1 MIQVEKLT
9 YSFPEKELYNNVSFT
24 LQDGVHC
31 AFIGSNGTG
40 KTTLIQMLMEP
51 DEWLYKGKIIK
62 KNVGRCG
69 YVSQFFKTSK
79 ENTMTVFEYLSQYF
93 VELQQKNEALCA
105 EMAVA
110 EDLDAVFERYQK
122 VLDEIDAVDGNNY
135 ESNISKQLKLAG
147 MKSMEHMELGKL
159 SGGEYK
165 LVQVIRE
172 MMQMPS
178 LLVMDEPDV
187 FLDFENL
194 NGLRQLINSY
204 KGTILVITHNRY
216 LLNHCFNKILHLE
229 NTDIQEFD
237 GSFIDYNFSLL
248 QKKIELQELA
258 AADREELERTK
269 VMVDRLRKKATMF
282 DNASFGRTVHAKQTQ
297 LERLEARMIKEPFV
311 EVRQPKIALPIVGIE
326 DVIKNVESCEEA
338 VETAAEELNTVE
350 ASDVAEAQEIVENND
365 APVLSVKDYR
375 LEFEDMLLENVS
387 FDLKAGEKVA
397 IVGPNGTGKTTLL
410 RQIAAIANVVEA
422 KQSAD
427 GPDPET
433 VKEMISIC
441 PDAKVG
447 FLSQNHSETLNEDHT
462 LFEEFEELGY
472 ETKAE
477 VKTYLSQYCFSEDIL
492 DNRIKILSG
501 GEKNLLQLAKI
512 GAGNADLLLLDEP
525 TSHLDV
531 YSQVA
536 LEKALADYKGTVLM
550 VSHDFYSIADT
561 MDYVLYVEEKTL
573 RKMRVRSFRKM
584 IYKNYFS
591 QEYLELEQKK
601 KELELRIEGYL
612 RGHDFESAKELSE
625 QLEVI
630 VRKMQ

>member
-1 MIQVEKLT
+1 MIQVEKLS
-9 YSFPEKELYNNVSFT
+9 YSFPEKDLYKNVSFT
-24 LQDGVHC
+24 LQDGAHC
-31 AFIGSNGTG
+31 ALIGSNGTG
-40 KTTLIQMLMEP
+40 KSTLIQMMMEP
-51 DEWLYKGKIIK
+51 DEWLYKGKIIR
-62 KNVGRCG
+62 KNIGRIG

-105 EMAVA
+105 EMATA
-110 EDLDAVFERYQK
+110 ENLDEVFERYQK

-135 ESNISKQLKLAG
+135 ESNIGKQLKLAG
-147 MKSMEHMELGKL
+147 MKSMENMELGKL

-178 LLVMDEPDV
+178 LLIMDEPDV
-187 FLDFENL
+187 FLDFDNL

-229 NTDIQEFD
+229 NADIQEFD
-237 GSFIDYNFSLL
+237 GSFVDYNFSLL
-248 QKKIELQELA
+248 QKKIELQEQA
-258 AADREELERTK
+258 AADREELERTR
-269 VMVDRLRKKATMF
+269 VMVDRLRAKATRF

-297 LERLEARMIKEPFV
+297 LDRLEARMIKEPFV
-311 EVRQPKIALPIVGIE
+311 EVRLPEIVLPVLEKQEEALPGEAMPE
-326 DVIKNVESCEEA
+326 DAK
-338 VETAAEELNTVE
+338 T
-350 ASDVAEAQEIVENND
+350 
-365 APVLSVKDYR
+365 PVLSVADYR
-375 LEFEDMLLENVS
+375 LEFEDMLLEQVN
-387 FDLKAGEKVA
+387 FELNAGEKVA

-410 RQIAAIANVVEA
+410 RQIVNGSSDAVTIA
-422 KQSAD
+422 
-427 GPDPET
+427 PHT
-433 VKEMISIC
+433 EM
-441 PDAKVG
+441 G
-447 FLSQNHSETLNEDHT
+447 FLSQNHSETLNEEHT
-462 LFEEFEELGY
+462 IFEEFEELGF

-477 VKTYLSQYCFSEDIL
+477 VKEYLARYFFAEDVL
-492 DNRIKILSG
+492 DNRIKMLSG

-512 GAGNADLLLLDEP
+512 GAGCADLLLLDEP
-525 TSHLDV
+525 TSHLDI
-531 YSQVA
+531 YSQTA

-550 VSHDFYSIADT
+550 VSHDFYSIANT
-561 MDYVLYVEEKTL
+561 MDYVLYVEDKTL

-601 KELELRIEGYL
+601 KELEMRIEECL
-612 RGHDFESAKELSE
+612 RGHDFETAKEISE

>member
-1 MIQVEKLT
+1 MIQVEKLS
-9 YSFPEKELYNNVSFT
+9 YSFPEKDLYKNVSFT
-24 LQDGVHC
+24 LQDGAHC
-31 AFIGSNGTG
+31 AMIGSNGTG
-40 KTTLIQMLMEP
+40 KSTLIQMLMEP
-51 DEWLYKGKIIK
+51 DEWLYKGKIIRK
-62 KNVGRCG
+62 DIGRIG

-93 VELQQKNEALCA
+93 VELQKKNEALCA
-105 EMAVA
+105 EMAEA
-110 EDLDAVFERYQK
+110 ENLDEVFERYQK

-135 ESNISKQLKLAG
+135 ESNIGKQLKLAG
-147 MKSMEHMELGKL
+147 MKSMESMELGKL

-178 LLVMDEPDV
+178 LLIMDEPDV
-187 FLDFENL
+187 FLDFDNL

-229 NTDIQEFD
+229 NADIQEFD
-237 GSFIDYNFSLL
+237 GSFIEYNFSLL

-258 AADREELERTK
+258 AADREELERTRA
-269 VMVDRLRKKATMF
+269 MVDRLRAKATRF

-297 LERLEARMIKEPFV
+297 LDRLEARMIKEPFV
-311 EVRQPKIALPIVGIE
+311 EVRLP
-326 DVIKNVESCEEA
+326 
-338 VETAAEELNTVE
+338 
-350 ASDVAEAQEIVENND
+350 EIVLPNIGGEEMGGISED
-365 APVLSVKDYR
+365 IPVEGPVLCVKDYH
-375 LEFEDMLLENVS
+375 LEFEDMLLDQVNFELNP
-387 FDLKAGEKVA
+387 GEKVA
-397 IVGPNGTGKTTLL
+397 LVGPNGTGKTTLL
-410 RQIAAIANVVEA
+410 RQIAAAAKVVEA
-422 KQSAD
+422 DKVGADVSAND
-427 GPDPET
+427 KSIFLRPD
-433 VKEMISIC
+433 VN
-441 PDAKVG
+441 VG

-462 LFEEFEELGY
+462 ICEEFEELGF

-477 VKTYLSQYCFSEDIL
+477 VKHYLSQYCFSEDVL
-492 DNRIKILSG
+492 DNRIGILSG

-512 GAGNADLLLLDEP
+512 GAGNANLLLLDEP
-525 TSHLDV
+525 TSHLDI

-584 IYKNYFS
+584 IYKNYFD

-601 KELELRIEGYL
+601 KELELRIEGCL
-612 RGHDFESAKELSE
+612 REHDFEAAKEISE
-625 QLEVI
+625 QLEMI

>member
-1 MIQVEKLT
+1 MIQVEKLS
-9 YSFPEKELYNNVSFT
+9 YSFPEKDLYKNVSFT
-24 LQDGVHC
+24 LQDGAHC
-31 AFIGSNGTG
+31 ALIGSNGTG
-40 KTTLIQMLMEP
+40 KSTLIQMMMEP
-51 DEWLYKGKIIK
+51 DEWLYKGKIIR
-62 KNVGRCG
+62 KNIGRIG

-105 EMAVA
+105 EMATA
-110 EDLDAVFERYQK
+110 ENLDEVFERYQK

-135 ESNISKQLKLAG
+135 ESNIGKQLKLAG
-147 MKSMEHMELGKL
+147 MKSMENMELGKL

-178 LLVMDEPDV
+178 LLIMDEPDV
-187 FLDFENL
+187 FLDFDNL

-237 GSFIDYNFSLL
+237 GGFIDYNFSLL
-248 QKKIELQELA
+248 QKKIELEEQA
-258 AADREELERTK
+258 AADLEELERTR
-269 VMVDRLRKKATMF
+269 VMVDRLRAKATRF

-297 LERLEARMIKEPFV
+297 LDRLEARMIKAPFV
-311 EVRQPKIALPIVGIE
+311 EARLPEIKLPVVGGEAVAARVEPE
-326 DVIKNVESCEEA
+326 DVTVEDAVAENAA
-338 VETAAEELNTVE
+338 VEAGSEAAEPTSEAASTV
-350 ASDVAEAQEIVENND
+350 ATENET
-365 APVLSVKDYR
+365 PILSVKDYC

-387 FDLKAGEKVA
+387 FELNAGEKVA

-410 RQIAAIANVVEA
+410 RQIATGVSEA
-422 KQSAD
+422 VAVRP
-427 GPDPET
+427 GTE
-433 VKEMISIC
+433 I
-441 PDAKVG
+441 G
-447 FLSQNHSETLNEDHT
+447 FLSQNHSETLNEEHT
-462 LFEEFEELGY
+462 IFEEFEELGF
-472 ETKAE
+472 EIKAQ
-477 VKTYLSQYCFSEDIL
+477 VKEYLSKYFFSEEVL
-492 DNRIKILSG
+492 DSRIGILSG

-512 GAGNADLLLLDEP
+512 GVGKADLLLLDEP
-525 TSHLDV
+525 TSHLDI
-531 YSQVA
+531 YSQAA

-550 VSHDFYSIADT
+550 VSHDFYSIVNT
-561 MDYVLYVEEKTL
+561 MDYVLYVEEKTI

-601 KELELRIEGYL
+601 KELEMSIEECL
-612 RGHDFESAKELSE
+612 RGHDFEKAKMISE

-630 VRKMQ
+630 VRKLQ